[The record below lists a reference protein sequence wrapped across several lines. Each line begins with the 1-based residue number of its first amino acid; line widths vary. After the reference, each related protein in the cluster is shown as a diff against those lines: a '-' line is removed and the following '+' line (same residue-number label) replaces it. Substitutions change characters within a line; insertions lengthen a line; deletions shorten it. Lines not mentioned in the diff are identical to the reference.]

1 MAPTILIT
9 GATGN
14 TGRNVIE
21 TLSHLRKTSDVLS
34 GHRIVGLT
42 RSAKGSIAQE
52 IAKLPGIEIIEKNWM
67 EISADWLRENEVVR
81 AFVASQPQPA
91 QFSEEST
98 FLIAALEAGVK
109 YVVRISTAAPNVRP
123 DCKAF
128 YARTH
133 WAIEAMLSTPE
144 FEQMHWTSIQPN
156 SFSRLY
162 LQNAANLIK
171 QYRKTG
177 KQETLRILGT
187 ADAPV
192 GLVDAHDI
200 GVLAARLL
208 VESDTARHNKGRYII
223 NGPEDITGNQ
233 IVKMV
238 EKYIGTSVE
247 NVSFED
253 VTFIDAWADSVPN
266 ERLFILS
273 IKHALTSVQQ
283 GLCNTSTTSKE
294 VLEVAP
300 AMITAAEV
308 LESLLQE

>member
-14 TGRNVIE
+14 TGRGVVE
-21 TLSHLRKTSDVLS
+21 TLSNLLKTSDVLS
-34 GHRIVGLT
+34 GHRVVGLT

-52 IAKLPGIEIIEKNWM
+52 IAKLPGIEIIEKNWI
-67 EISADWLRENEVVR
+67 EVSADWLRENEVVR
-81 AFVASQPQPA
+81 AFVASQPQPT

-98 FLIAALEAGVK
+98 FLTAALEAGVK
-109 YVVRISTAAPNVRP
+109 YVVRISTTAPNVRP

-133 WAIEAMLSTPE
+133 WALETMLSTPE
-144 FEQMHWTSIQPN
+144 FEQLHWTSLQPN

-162 LQNAANLIK
+162 LQNAANFIK
-171 QYRKTG
+171 LYRKTG

-187 ADAPV
+187 PDTPV
-192 GLVDAHDI
+192 GIIDAHDI

-208 VESDTARHNKGRYII
+208 AEPDTTRHNKGRYVI
-223 NGPEDITGNQ
+223 NGPEDLSGNQ
-233 IVKMV
+233 VVKMV
-238 EKYIGTSVE
+238 EKHIGTSVE

-253 VTFIDAWADSVPN
+253 MTFIDAWAESVPDQKV
-266 ERLFILS
+266 FILS
-273 IKHALTSVQQ
+273 IKHALIPVQK
-283 GLCNTSTTSKE
+283 GLCTTSTTSKE
-294 VLEVAP
+294 VLELAAP
-300 AMITAAEV
+300 KITPDEV